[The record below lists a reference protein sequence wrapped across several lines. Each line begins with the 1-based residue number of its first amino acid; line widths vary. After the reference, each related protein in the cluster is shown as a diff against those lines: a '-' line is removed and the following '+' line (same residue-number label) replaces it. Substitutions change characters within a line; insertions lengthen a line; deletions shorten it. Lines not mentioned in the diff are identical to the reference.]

1 MIPKIALASLGL
13 AALAACASMEPEPC
27 TAEWADY
34 KTEKVLNK
42 FAKSNRGMIDDL
54 RRLQGKDGEID
65 PFVAIQLAS
74 KTKQIRKFADTFQ
87 TIVIPELESA
97 LDRCGDA
104 ELIPAFSK
112 FLRDEGVGEE
122 TLQWVAPLISLMQD
136 MRDPDTTAA
145 RNLSDAQGS

>member
-1 MIPKIALASLGL
+1 MTPKIALASLGL

-27 TAEWADY
+27 TAEWVDY

-74 KTKQIRKFADTFQ
+74 KTKQIRKFADTLQ
-87 TIVIPELESA
+87 TIVVPELESA

-104 ELIPAFSK
+104 ELVPAFTE

-122 TLQWVAPLISLMQD
+122 TLQWVAPLIGLMQD
-136 MRDPDTTAA
+136 MRDADTTAP
-145 RNLSDAQGS
+145 RHL

>member
-1 MIPKIALASLGL
+1 MTPKIALASLGL

-27 TAEWADY
+27 TAEWVDY

-87 TIVIPELESA
+87 TIVVPELESA

-104 ELIPAFSK
+104 ELVPAFTE
-112 FLRDEGVGEE
+112 FLRGEGVGEE
-122 TLQWVAPLISLMQD
+122 TLQWVAPLIGLMQD
-136 MRDPDTTAA
+136 MRDADTTAP
-145 RNLSDAQGS
+145 RHL

>member
-1 MIPKIALASLGL
+1 MTPKIALASLGL

-27 TAEWADY
+27 TAEWVDY

-87 TIVIPELESA
+87 TIVVPELESA

-104 ELIPAFSK
+104 ELVPAFTE
-112 FLRDEGVGEE
+112 FLRDEGVSEE
-122 TLQWVAPLISLMQD
+122 TLQWVAPLIGLMQD
-136 MRDPDTTAA
+136 MRDADTTAP
-145 RNLSDAQGS
+145 RHL

>member
-1 MIPKIALASLGL
+1 MTPKIAFASLGL
-13 AALAACASMEPEPC
+13 ATLAACASMEPEPC
-27 TAEWADY
+27 TAEWVDY

-74 KTKQIRKFADTFQ
+74 KTKQIQKFADTFQ
-87 TIVIPELESA
+87 TIVVPELESA

-104 ELIPAFSK
+104 ELVPAFTE
-112 FLRDEGVGEE
+112 FLRGEGVGEE
-122 TLQWVAPLISLMQD
+122 TLQWVAPLIGLMQD
-136 MRDPDTTAA
+136 MRDADTTAP
-145 RNLSDAQGS
+145 RHL